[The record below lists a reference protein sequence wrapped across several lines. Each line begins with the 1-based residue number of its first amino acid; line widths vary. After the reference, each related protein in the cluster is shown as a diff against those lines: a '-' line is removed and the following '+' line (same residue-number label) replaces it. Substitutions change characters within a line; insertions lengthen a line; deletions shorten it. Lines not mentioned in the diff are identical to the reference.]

1 MAKKIG
7 VFLSARIDLPQH
19 WIDSTQQ
26 FGERLGRDSHTLVYG
41 GARKGLMEVLAQ
53 SVKQGGG
60 RVYGVV
66 PQILFDRNLVSDCL
80 DVTIRCADLND
91 RKAILMRE
99 SDVLVVLPGGIGTLD
114 ELFTVLGA
122 NTIGT
127 EHKPVIL
134 FNADGCWNTL
144 IRLLDELT
152 ATKLAPSLA
161 DYALQVANSVEEL
174 IAMIDNA

>member
-1 MAKKIG
+1 MSKKIG
-7 VFLSARIDLPQH
+7 VFLSARIDLPES
-19 WIDSTQQ
+19 WIDGTRR
-26 FGERLGRDSHTLVYG
+26 FGERLGRDGHTLVYG

-53 SVKQGGG
+53 SVRQGGG

-66 PQILFDRNLVSDCL
+66 PQIIFDRDLVSDCL

-127 EHKPVIL
+127 GFKPVIL
-134 FNADGCWNTL
+134 LNLDGCWDTL
-144 IRLLDELT
+144 VRLLDEL
-152 ATKLAPSLA
+152 AEMKLAHSLA
-161 DYALQVANSVEEL
+161 ACGLQVANSVDEL
-174 IAMIDNA
+174 MTMLGD